1 MLCEKCN
8 KNEANIRY
16 TEIINGEKREMMLC
30 ENCSHKLG
38 LDNISFNMPI
48 DFSSFFGGLLDDE
61 YYNSEEVMPLFQTVK
76 ELKCNNCNM
85 TYDDFINIG
94 KFGCEECYEVF
105 SPKIESLLKRLHGD
119 NKHLGRKSIHNTF
132 KNVDLGSESMNK
144 TKTSVGV
151 DAHSDPQ
158 EGKKIDDNQQN
169 KKINNKENKLQQL
182 QKELKKAIADER
194 YEDAAKIRD
203 EIIKTRDIP

>member
-16 TEIINGEKREMMLC
+16 TEIINGEKREIMLC
-30 ENCSHKLG
+30 ENCSHKIG

-48 DFSSFFGGLLDDE
+48 DFSSFFGGLLDNE
-61 YYNSEEVMPLFQTVK
+61 YYNSEDVMPLFQTVK

-85 TYDDFINIG
+85 TYDDFVNIG

-119 NKHLGRKSIHNTF
+119 NKHLGRKSIRN
-132 KNVDLGSESMNK
+132 NVGGAAYSE
-144 TKTSVGV
+144 
-151 DAHSDPQ
+151 PQ

-169 KKINNKENKLQQL
+169 KKTNNKENKLQKL
-182 QKELKKAIADER
+182 QNDLKKAIADER

-203 EIIKTRDIP
+203 EIKGFGKQ

>member
-16 TEIINGEKREMMLC
+16 TEIINGEKREIMLC
-30 ENCSHKLG
+30 ENCSHKIG

-61 YYNSEEVMPLFQTVK
+61 YYNSEDVMPLFQTVK

-85 TYDDFINIG
+85 TYDDFVNIG

-119 NKHLGRKSIHNTF
+119 NKHLGRKSISN
-132 KNVDLGSESMNK
+132 NVGVAAFGELQKDN
-144 TKTSVGV
+144 VGV
-151 DAHSDPQ
+151 DAHIHPQ
-158 EGKKIDDNQQN
+158 KDSKT
-169 KKINNKENKLQQL
+169 NNKENKLEQL

>member
-16 TEIINGEKREMMLC
+16 TEIINGEKREIMLC

-61 YYNSEEVMPLFQTVK
+61 YNSKDFMPLFKTAK
-76 ELKCNNCNM
+76 ELKCDNCNM
-85 TYDDFINIG
+85 TYDDFLNIG

-119 NKHLGRKSIHNTF
+119 NKHLGRKGIPN
-132 KNVDLGSESMNK
+132 N
-144 TKTSVGV
+144 VGV
-151 DAHSDPQ
+151 TAHSDPQ

-169 KKINNKENKLQQL
+169 KKTNNKENKLQQL
-182 QKELKKAIADER
+182 QNDLKRAIADER